1 MEIYPLDERIRSLC
15 ARAGTAEGAELEAIA
30 KELRAALHEH
40 SDFVRQMARRTLTR
54 MAKKEEEEEPSEPS
68 GSADD
73 ESSKAAD

>member
-15 ARAGTAEGAELEAIA
+15 ARAGTAEDAELETIA

-54 MAKKEEEEEPSEPS
+54 MAKKEEEPSEPS

-73 ESSKAAD
+73 ALSKAAD